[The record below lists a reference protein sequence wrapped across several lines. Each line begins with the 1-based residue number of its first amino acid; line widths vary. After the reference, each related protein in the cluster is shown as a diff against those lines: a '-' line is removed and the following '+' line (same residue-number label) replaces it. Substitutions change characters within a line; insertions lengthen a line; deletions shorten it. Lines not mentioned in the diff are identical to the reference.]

1 MIDTHKNVLIVLIH
15 FFHYQKR
22 WASTF
27 RCFHFLNPLFQILLP
42 SLSSWTICY
51 TISLAS
57 LISFSPLMLFSQNI
71 LKHLRT
77 FENECSQIFLIQKNP
92 SPQSILHSFFHQCQ
106 PLSPLLHVSIIPHLH
121 YNLAFT
127 GLTAVSKRFRWK
139 KWIWRR
145 LHLGKS
151 VLKKQ
156 KVVSS
161 TGICN
166 KTRNIYQ
173 GRHRLSL

>member
-1 MIDTHKNVLIVLIH
+1 MSQH
-15 FFHYQKR
+15 FQMLPLLESFI
-22 WASTF
+22 SNSPTLSEL
-27 RCFHFLNPLFQILLP
+27 LNHLLHH
-42 SLSSWTICY
+42 
-51 TISLAS
+51 
-57 LISFSPLMLFSQNI
+57 LFSIFNLFLPTYAFLSEYSQ
-71 LKHLRT
+71 T
-77 FENECSQIFLIQKNP
+77 FENIWERMFSNLSHPKNP
-92 SPQSILHSFFHQCQ
+92 SPQSILHSFSHQCQ

>member
-1 MIDTHKNVLIVLIH
+1 MSQH
-15 FFHYQKR
+15 FQMLPLLESFI
-22 WASTF
+22 SNSPTLSEL
-27 RCFHFLNPLFQILLP
+27 LNHLLHH
-42 SLSSWTICY
+42 
-51 TISLAS
+51 
-57 LISFSPLMLFSQNI
+57 LFSIFNLFLPTYAFLSEYSQ
-71 LKHLRT
+71 T
-77 FENECSQIFLIQKNP
+77 FENECSEIFLIQKNP
-92 SPQSILHSFFHQCQ
+92 SPQSILHSFSHQCQ

-145 LHLGKS
+145 LHMGKS

-166 KTRNIYQ
+166 KTRNIYE